1 MPAVISNKFRIFNA
15 EQFKESFTEAANTIL
30 YFYIGGNG
38 SFVDDLNPQSP
49 GTATS
54 NTEVQPW
61 TDMYAAKRILSGD
74 VSHVIPR
81 YNWTSGQT
89 YTEYND
95 IGTNILSDTFYV
107 VTDEYNVYKCLSN
120 NSSPVNTS
128 GVPSVYKPSGSSSNT
143 VITTAD
149 GYVWKYM
156 YTISTADALKFLTT
170 THIPVKYLESD
181 DGSPQWQVQTDATPG
196 AIEIIKV
203 TSGGSGYDFAP
214 TVTIIGDGDGATATA
229 AISAN
234 TVTSIT
240 MTNRGSGYTNATVVF
255 SGGGSPTVAATARAI
270 ISPKDGHGSN
280 PVKEL
285 GGAFILM
292 NVRLDGNESDTFS
305 TTNDFRKIGIVKDP
319 LEYSTSSRATNS
331 VYRQTFRYELSSLT
345 GSEFFSDQ
353 VVSFGANTASVVEYV
368 PADGGDPPY
377 LYTTLPSPKLFEV
390 GNTISSAT
398 ASATIAAITTP
409 GLKPYSGEV
418 IYMENRIAVTRS
430 SNQVEDVKLIVEF

>member
-1 MPAVISNKFRIFNA
+1 
-15 EQFKESFTEAANTIL
+15 
-30 YFYIGGNG
+30 
-38 SFVDDLNPQSP
+38 
-49 GTATS
+49 
-54 NTEVQPW
+54 
-61 TDMYAAKRILSGD
+61 MYAAKRILSGD

-255 SGGGSPTVAATARAI
+255 SGV
-270 ISPKDGHGSN
+270 
-280 PVKEL
+280 
-285 GGAFILM
+285 
-292 NVRLDGNESDTFS
+292 
-305 TTNDFRKIGIVKDP
+305 
-319 LEYSTSSRATNS
+319 
-331 VYRQTFRYELSSLT
+331 
-345 GSEFFSDQ
+345 
-353 VVSFGANTASVVEYV
+353 
-368 PADGGDPPY
+368 
-377 LYTTLPSPKLFEV
+377 
-390 GNTISSAT
+390 
-398 ASATIAAITTP
+398 
-409 GLKPYSGEV
+409 
-418 IYMENRIAVTRS
+418 
-430 SNQVEDVKLIVEF
+430 